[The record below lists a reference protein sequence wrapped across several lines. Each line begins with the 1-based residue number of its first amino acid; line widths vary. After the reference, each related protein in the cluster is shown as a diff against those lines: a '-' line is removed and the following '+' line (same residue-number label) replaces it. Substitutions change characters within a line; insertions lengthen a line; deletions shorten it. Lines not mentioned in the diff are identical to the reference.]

1 MTKRVRV
8 LVAVGTITALIL
20 IFIGTLIR
28 TVPSYGHSS
37 PESGRVEINA
47 ADRARIFLGLTSDL
61 APFDVSWSPRWIS
74 DGVVRITSILGA
86 NSMSPTVHIQVR

>member
-8 LVAVGTITALIL
+8 LVTVGTITALIL

-37 PESGRVEINA
+37 LESGRVEINA
-47 ADRARIFLGLTSDL
+47 AE
-61 APFDVSWSPRWIS
+61 
-74 DGVVRITSILGA
+74 
-86 NSMSPTVHIQVR
+86 